1 MKYREKSRNKIYKS
15 RNVIYNF
22 EMGLCF
28 AAGETA
34 AAAIFI
40 LSYITGT
47 EIYRTHI
54 YEIQAE

>member
-40 LSYITGT
+40 LSYITDET
-47 EIYRTHI
+47 EIYTARKYT
-54 YEIQAE
+54 